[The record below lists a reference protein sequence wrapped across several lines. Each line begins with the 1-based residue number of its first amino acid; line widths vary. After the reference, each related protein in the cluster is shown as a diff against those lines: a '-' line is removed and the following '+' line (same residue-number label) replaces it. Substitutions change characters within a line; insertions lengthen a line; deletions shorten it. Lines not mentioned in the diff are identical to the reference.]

1 MKKKDRENFLEKNPS
16 NLNLNRPL
24 LLIHIFTTLCY
35 VLWYC
40 SKKKN
45 IVKMLNRRKSCD
57 EEI

>member
-1 MKKKDRENFLEKNPS
+1 MKKKIVENCGKKSIKSQLKPS
-16 NLNLNRPL
+16 SATYT
-24 LLIHIFTTLCY
+24 HIY
-35 VLWYC
+35 YYYYELWNC

>member
-1 MKKKDRENFLEKNPS
+1 MKKKIVEKNPS
-16 NLNLNRPL
+16 NLALNRPL
-24 LLIHIFTTLCY
+24 LLIHIFTTTDYY
-35 VLWYC
+35 VLWDC